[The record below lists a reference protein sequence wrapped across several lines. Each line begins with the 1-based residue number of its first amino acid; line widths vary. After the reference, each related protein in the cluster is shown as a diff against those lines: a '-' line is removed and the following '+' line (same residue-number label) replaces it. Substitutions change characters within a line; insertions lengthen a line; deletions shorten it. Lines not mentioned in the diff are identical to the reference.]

1 MSTKNQGK
9 RKHMRELKRRQQ
21 VAAKKSIST
30 SSSETTEK
38 RYKPSQ
44 LVDRFIKDVTS
55 FLVSGKEFSAI
66 ITSQISMIDQIKSTY
81 PDKLS
86 NVYSTSYREL
96 SEEFAPVLQ
105 RIIELT
111 KVCAGIEDLTTVS
124 ERTEK
129 MLAHIDELLAIQ
141 ADMVKFGERFNQVHA
156 ITQEQIKKQL
166 NPTASADFT
175 EESNQM
181 MPVTETTETTETTEN
196 TTEPTTQSDKHLVES
211 NTTENTSV

>member
-1 MSTKNQGK
+1 MSTKNQSK

-21 VAAKKSIST
+21 VAAKKSTATS

-66 ITSQISMIDQIKSTY
+66 ITSQIEMIEQIKSTY

-105 RIIELT
+105 RIVELT
-111 KVCAGIEDLTTVS
+111 KVCASIEDLTTVS
-124 ERTEK
+124 ERTDK

-181 MPVTETTETTETTEN
+181 MPVTEATETTEDTTG
-196 TTEPTTQSDKHLVES
+196 PTAQSDEHSVES
-211 NTTENTSV
+211 NTTENASV

>member
-21 VAAKKSIST
+21 VAAKKSTATS

-66 ITSQISMIDQIKSTY
+66 ITSQIEMIEQIKSTY

-105 RIIELT
+105 RIVELT
-111 KVCAGIEDLTTVS
+111 KVCASIEDLTTVS
-124 ERTEK
+124 ERTDK

-166 NPTASADFT
+166 NPTASVDFT

-181 MPVTETTETTETTEN
+181 MPVTEATETTED
-196 TTEPTTQSDKHLVES
+196 TTEPTAQSDEHSAES
-211 NTTENTSV
+211 NTTENASV